1 MAREEVAKKEKR
13 RKREPVY
20 KSAHR
25 AKFALCAKLCRGDSA
40 CMSRCLKPTRN

>member
-1 MAREEVAKKEKR
+1 MADEKTVKKEKR
-13 RKREPVY
+13 QKRNTTQ

-40 CMSRCLKPTRN
+40 CMSRCLKPSH